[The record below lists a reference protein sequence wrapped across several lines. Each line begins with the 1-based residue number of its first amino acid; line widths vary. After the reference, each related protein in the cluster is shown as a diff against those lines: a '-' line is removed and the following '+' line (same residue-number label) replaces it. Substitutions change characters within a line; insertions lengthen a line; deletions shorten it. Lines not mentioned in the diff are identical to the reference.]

1 MQHHVDKDA
10 TKPIQSGRVP
20 PGEELIRL
28 GDARAEAG
36 DWIGAVA
43 RWRAAAAA
51 GAEPAA
57 NTRLRAFVQRFDHTP
72 PIEGGR
78 VPRQALGSL
87 AVCGAATVLG
97 TLAFVAASRAGAGI
111 YPFLLALGWV
121 GTAIATGSALVFALR
136 SGRSDDGTAPAA
148 VPEPVG
154 PDELTARAE
163 ALAARLTRHGEQAA
177 RSTSVAAR

>member
-57 NTRLRAFVQRFDHTP
+57 NTRLRAFVQRFDPTP

-97 TLAFVAASRAGAGI
+97 TLAFVAASRAGAAI

-121 GTAIATGSALVFALR
+121 STAIAAGSALVFALR
-136 SGRSDDGTAPAA
+136 SGRSDDGAAAA

-154 PDELTARAE
+154 LDELTAQAE
-163 ALAARLTRHGEQAA
+163 ALAARLTRRGEQAA
-177 RSTSVAAR
+177 GSTSVAAR